1 MQFLTSIPGILHM
14 NKQFDNF
21 WLGTL
26 AGLLSPS
33 IGILL
38 FYYSNFN
45 NEDLRTF
52 LELSVRQKLLSP
64 LLSLCAVVNL
74 AVFYLFIH
82 FEKYYSARGV
92 IFSTFFYGLIIVIL
106 KFVL

>member
-1 MQFLTSIPGILHM
+1 M
-14 NKQFDNF
+14 NKSFDNF
-21 WLGTL
+21 WLGTFV
-26 AGLLSPS
+26 GLLSPT

-38 FYYSNFN
+38 FYYSNFY
-45 NEDLRTF
+45 NEELRSF

-64 LLSLCAVVNL
+64 LLSLCAVINL

-82 FEKYYSARGV
+82 FERYFSARGV
-92 IFSTFFYGLIIVIL
+92 IFATFFYGLVIVIL